1 MSEEIWRIAALAS
14 VGVSLALI
22 ALLALT
28 YRRPRPV
35 SRLLTVAYLLALPAV
50 AALYVVVS
58 GVAIG
63 PFWLLAAAGLGLVLG
78 WWQGCAGRVERIGD
92 RLVVRNAGWYLLAW
106 GGTCA
111 VGQIVATI
119 AGSMAPASVGALTLV
134 VATAALWASKALLFS
149 QAQRAMAQR
158 P

>member
-1 MSEEIWRIAALAS
+1 MNDQIWRIAALAS
-14 VGVSLALI
+14 VGVSIVLI
-22 ALLALT
+22 ALLVLT

-35 SRLLTVAYLLALPAV
+35 SPLLTVAYLVALPAV

-58 GVAIG
+58 GVAVE
-63 PFWLLAAAGLGLVLG
+63 PSWLLAAAGLGLVLG
-78 WWQGCAGRVERIGD
+78 WWQGCAGHVERIED

-111 VGQIVATI
+111 VGQVVAAV

-134 VATAALWASKALLFS
+134 VASAALWASKALLLS
-149 QAQRAMAQR
+149 QARQALAQR